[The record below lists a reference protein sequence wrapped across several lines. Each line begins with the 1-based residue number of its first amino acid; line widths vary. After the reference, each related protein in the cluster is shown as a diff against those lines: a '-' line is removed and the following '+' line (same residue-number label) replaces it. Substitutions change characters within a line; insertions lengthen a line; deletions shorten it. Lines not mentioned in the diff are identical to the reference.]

1 MATSKIKKR
10 QIENLQIVDADV
22 AAGAAIATSKLAD
35 GTSFMKKDGL
45 GGNYNANNLR
55 ILGVADPVAD
65 SDAVPWG
72 AVKNLIA
79 GLSPK
84 EAVRAA
90 TTANIT
96 LSGTQTID
104 AVAVV
109 AGDRV
114 LVKNQ
119 TNASQNGI
127 YVCATGVWSRASD
140 ADAVG
145 ELKAG
150 SSVFVAEG
158 TVNGDSGWLISTDG
172 TITIGTTP
180 ISWIQYTGA
189 GQIGAGA
196 GLTKTGNTIDVVSA
210 NISRIVVNPDSIDL
224 ATTGVS
230 TGTYQG
236 IVIDAY
242 GRVTSAS
249 NQSYLAT
256 SNYVSRETPAG
267 TKNAVNKAFSLA
279 FVPVI
284 GSEMLFLNGQLLRPG
299 AGNDYTISGLN
310 ITMDIA
316 PETDSDLVCTYIK

>member
-22 AAGAAIATSKLAD
+22 ASGAAIATNKLAD
-35 GTSFMKKDGL
+35 GANFMKKDGT
-45 GGNYNANNLR
+45 GNYQANNLR

-65 SDAVPWG
+65 TDAVPWG

-84 EAVRAA
+84 EAVRVA

-104 AVAVV
+104 GVAVI

-119 TNASQNGI
+119 TNAVQNGI
-127 YVCATGVWSRASD
+127 YVCATGSWTRASD
-140 ADAVG
+140 ANVTG

-172 TITIGTTP
+172 TITIDTTP
-180 ISWIQYTGA
+180 IAWVQYTGA
-189 GQIGAGA
+189 GQINAGG
-196 GLTKTGNTIDVVSA
+196 GLTKTGNSIDVVTA
-210 NISRIVVNPDSIDL
+210 NSSRIVVNPDSIDL
-224 ATTGVS
+224 ATTGV
-230 TGTYQG
+230 TAGTYQG
-236 IVIDAY
+236 IVVDAY
-242 GRVTSAS
+242 GRVTGAS
-249 NQSYLAT
+249 NQSYLST
-256 SNYVSRETPAG
+256 SNYISRETPAG
-267 TKNAVNKAFSLA
+267 TKNGVNKAFSLA
-279 FVPVI
+279 FVPI
-284 GSEMLFLNGQLLRPG
+284 TGSEMIFLNGQLLRPG

-316 PETDSDLVCTYIK
+316 PEADTDLVCTYIK

>member
-65 SDAVPWG
+65 TDAVPWG

-230 TGTYQG
+230 
-236 IVIDAY
+236 
-242 GRVTSAS
+242 
-249 NQSYLAT
+249 
-256 SNYVSRETPAG
+256 AG
-267 TKNAVNKAFSLA
+267 SLA
-279 FVPVI
+279 IEVF
-284 GSEMLFLNGQLLRPG
+284 
-299 AGNDYTISGLN
+299 
-310 ITMDIA
+310 
-316 PETDSDLVCTYIK
+316 